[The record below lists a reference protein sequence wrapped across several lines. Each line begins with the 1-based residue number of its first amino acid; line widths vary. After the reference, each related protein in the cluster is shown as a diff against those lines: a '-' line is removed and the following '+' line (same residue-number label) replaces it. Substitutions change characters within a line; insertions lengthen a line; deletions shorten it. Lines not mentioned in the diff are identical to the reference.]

1 MKHPRCQELSN
12 EYNTHSAQGYKRF
25 RVIKENITLKNL
37 FCWQFSGAQG
47 SNSRNA
53 RDRRGVCSELFSL
66 NMSSALPTEQRGQ
79 PLEFSEIS
87 PQINTPCPIS

>member
-37 FCWQFSGAQG
+37 FAGNLVEPRVWT
-47 SNSRNA
+47 
-53 RDRRGVCSELFSL
+53 RDMQEIAEGFCSELFSL

-79 PLEFSEIS
+79 PPYL
-87 PQINTPCPIS
+87 

>member
-37 FCWQFSGAQG
+37 FAGNLVYW
-47 SNSRNA
+47 NR
-53 RDRRGVCSELFSL
+53 
-66 NMSSALPTEQRGQ
+66 
-79 PLEFSEIS
+79 LER
-87 PQINTPCPIS
+87 

>member
-47 SNSRNA
+47 SNSRHA
-53 RDRRGVCSELFSL
+53 RDRRGVCSELL
-66 NMSSALPTEQRGQ
+66 A
-79 PLEFSEIS
+79 
-87 PQINTPCPIS
+87 

>member
-37 FCWQFSGAQG
+37 FAGNLVEPRAET
-47 SNSRNA
+47 
-53 RDRRGVCSELFSL
+53 RDMQEGFAVSYL
-66 NMSSALPTEQRGQ
+66 A
-79 PLEFSEIS
+79 
-87 PQINTPCPIS
+87 

>member
-37 FCWQFSGAQG
+37 FAG
-47 SNSRNA
+47 NLVEPRVRT
-53 RDRRGVCSELFSL
+53 RDMQEIAEGFCSELFSL

-79 PLEFSEIS
+79 PPYL
-87 PQINTPCPIS
+87 